1 MEVLH
6 IVGWTTAQRWALAT
20 RLDIVA
26 GRLQRLRSLEVLQG
40 LCSGE
45 RGSGFTLPASLSQL
59 TALTHLAVSTDYLGA
74 GLLQLTSL
82 RSLMLHRLQVSIH
95 SSRTLHT

>member
-1 MEVLH
+1 MHSAGV
-6 IVGWTTAQRWALAT
+6 VRRGCTCA
-20 RLDIVA
+20 A

-40 LCSGE
+40 FCSGE

-59 TALTHLAVSTDYLGA
+59 TALTRLAVSTDYLGA

-82 RSLMLHRLQVSIH
+82 RSLMLHRLQVSVH
-95 SSRTLHT
+95 SSRTLHTLFGHGMTHC